1 MIRRLARSTD
11 RQHGFTIIELMVTML
26 ILGVLVGIVVMT
38 MAISRTKAQQ
48 ASCKANLRII
58 VDAIAQ
64 YQAIH
69 EGALPP
75 TLDVLVDE
83 HYIKENFS
91 WTCPSGDYGSQS
103 GDYRKYYNP
112 ETGQTSCPR
121 PDHNL

>member
-11 RQHGFTIIELMVTML
+11 RQRGFTIIELMVTIL
-26 ILGVLVGIVVMT
+26 ILGVLVGMVMMT

-58 VDAIAQ
+58 ADAIAQ
-64 YQAIH
+64 FQTTH
-69 EGALPP
+69 EGTLPA

-91 WTCPSGDYGSQS
+91 WTCPSGDY
-103 GDYRKYYNP
+103 
-112 ETGQTSCPR
+112 
-121 PDHNL
+121 